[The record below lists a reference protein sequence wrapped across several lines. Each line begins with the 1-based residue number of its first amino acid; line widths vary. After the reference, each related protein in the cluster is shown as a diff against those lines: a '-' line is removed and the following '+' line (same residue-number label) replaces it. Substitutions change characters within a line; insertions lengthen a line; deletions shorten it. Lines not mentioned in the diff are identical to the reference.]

1 MIKQLIHTIQSEKG
15 LVLLDQAV
23 FSGNSFIM
31 TALLARFLGIETFGT
46 FSYLILG
53 VYLLMSMSNALIIQP
68 MQVAHSKFAINQ
80 DYKGFTLLLQ
90 LIVAILLLTISGI
103 MSTSV
108 FPNIKVL
115 AGINLIHVG
124 ILYSAWL
131 LHDFFRKSFLA
142 SQEMKNTIV
151 VDCIMAS
158 IQLIGI
164 IGLGVTH
171 QLTLN
176 AVIILLAASYTI
188 SSFTSLALSKLSY
201 QNLNLDKGYLQY
213 HKKEGSILFISSVL
227 QWWSSNLFVVAS
239 GLFLGAAALGAFR
252 LVQSMFGV
260 LNLLL
265 QTYENYVLPK
275 AAKLYSNSKSEAKRY
290 LRTITQKGAILF
302 SAVLVPLF
310 LFSKQ
315 AILLIGG
322 DQYMAYH
329 QVVRGMVIL
338 YAIIYAGYS
347 VRIPIRILML
357 NNSFF
362 IGYGISFIF
371 SLFTFNYLLHHFN
384 ISGAIAGLI
393 INQLLM
399 ISYWHFK
406 LTKHNFT
413 LWR

>member
-1 MIKQLIHTIQSEKG
+1 
-15 LVLLDQAV
+15 LLDQAV

-31 TALLARFLGIETFGT
+31 TALLARFLGIEIFGT

-68 MQVAHSKFAINQ
+68 MQVAQSKFTN
-80 DYKGFTLLLQ
+80 DKEYKGFTVLLQ
-90 LIVAILLLTISGI
+90 LFVGALLIIISVLLNTDIFPKIEILER
-103 MSTSV
+103 
-108 FPNIKVL
+108 F
-115 AGINLIHVG
+115 NLIQVG
-124 ILYSAWL
+124 ILYGAWL

-142 SQEMKNTIV
+142 SQEIKNTIV
-151 VDCIMAS
+151 VDCIMAF
-158 IQLIGI
+158 IQLSGV
-164 IGLGVTH
+164 IGLGMDQ
-171 QLTLN
+171 QLTLH
-176 AVIILLAASYTI
+176 AAIILLTTSYVL
-188 SSFTSLALSKLSY
+188 SSFAGIVLSKLSF
-201 QNLNLDKGYLQY
+201 QNLNLKKEYLQY

-315 AILLIGG
+315 AIFLIGG
-322 DQYMAYH
+322 DQYIAYH
-329 QVVRGMVIL
+329 HVVRGMVLL

-362 IGYGISFIF
+362 IGYCISFIF

-413 LWR
+413 LWG

>member
-1 MIKQLIHTIQSEKG
+1 M
-15 LVLLDQAV
+15 
-23 FSGNSFIM
+23 
-31 TALLARFLGIETFGT
+31 
-46 FSYLILG
+46 
-53 VYLLMSMSNALIIQP
+53 
-68 MQVAHSKFAINQ
+68 
-80 DYKGFTLLLQ
+80 
-90 LIVAILLLTISGI
+90 
-103 MSTSV
+103 
-108 FPNIKVL
+108 
-115 AGINLIHVG
+115 
-124 ILYSAWL
+124 
-131 LHDFFRKSFLA
+131 
-142 SQEMKNTIV
+142 
-151 VDCIMAS
+151 
-158 IQLIGI
+158 
-164 IGLGVTH
+164 
-171 QLTLN
+171 
-176 AVIILLAASYTI
+176 
-188 SSFTSLALSKLSY
+188 ALSKLSY

-310 LFSKQ
+310 IFSKQ
-315 AILLIGG
+315 AIFLIGG
-322 DQYMAYH
+322 DQYIAYH
-329 QVVRGMVIL
+329 HVLRGMVLL

-362 IGYGISFIF
+362 IGYCISFLF
-371 SLFTFNYLLHHFN
+371 SLLTFNYLLHHFN

-399 ISYWHFK
+399 ITYWHFK

-413 LWR
+413 LWG

>member
-31 TALLARFLGIETFGT
+31 TALLARFLGIEIFGT

-68 MQVAHSKFAINQ
+68 MQVAQSKFTN
-80 DYKGFTLLLQ
+80 DKEYKGFTVLLQ
-90 LIVAILLLTISGI
+90 LFVGALLIIISVLLNTDIFPKIEILER
-103 MSTSV
+103 
-108 FPNIKVL
+108 F
-115 AGINLIHVG
+115 NLIQVG
-124 ILYSAWL
+124 ILYGAWL

-142 SQEMKNTIV
+142 SQEIKNTIV
-151 VDCIMAS
+151 VDCIMAF
-158 IQLIGI
+158 IQLSGV
-164 IGLGVTH
+164 IGLGMDQ
-171 QLTLN
+171 QLTLH
-176 AVIILLAASYTI
+176 AAIILLTTSYVL
-188 SSFTSLALSKLSY
+188 SSFAGIVLSKLSF
-201 QNLNLDKGYLQY
+201 QNLNLKKEYLQY

-315 AILLIGG
+315 AIFLIGG
-322 DQYMAYH
+322 DQYIAYH
-329 QVVRGMVIL
+329 HVVRGMVLL

-362 IGYGISFIF
+362 IGYCISFIF

-413 LWR
+413 LWG

>member
-68 MQVAHSKFAINQ
+68 MQVAQSKFTN
-80 DYKGFTLLLQ
+80 DKEYKGFTVLLQ
-90 LIVAILLLTISGI
+90 LFVGALLIIISILLNTDI
-103 MSTSV
+103 
-108 FPNIKVL
+108 FPKIEIL
-115 AGINLIHVG
+115 ERFNLIQVG
-124 ILYSAWL
+124 ILYGAWL

-142 SQEMKNTIV
+142 SQEIKNTIV
-151 VDCIMAS
+151 VDCIMAF
-158 IQLIGI
+158 IQLSGV
-164 IGLGVTH
+164 IGLGMDQ
-171 QLTLN
+171 QLTLH
-176 AVIILLAASYTI
+176 AAIILLTTSYVL
-188 SSFTSLALSKLSY
+188 SSFAGIVLSKLSF
-201 QNLNLDKGYLQY
+201 QNLNLKKEYLQY

-315 AILLIGG
+315 AIFLIGG
-322 DQYMAYH
+322 DQYIAYH
-329 QVVRGMVIL
+329 HVVRGMVLL

-362 IGYGISFIF
+362 IGYCISFIF

-413 LWR
+413 LWG

>member
-31 TALLARFLGIETFGT
+31 TALLARFLGIEIFGT

-68 MQVAHSKFAINQ
+68 MQVAQSKFTN
-80 DYKGFTLLLQ
+80 DKEYKGFTVLLQ
-90 LIVAILLLTISGI
+90 LFVGALLIIISVLLNTDIFPKIEILER
-103 MSTSV
+103 
-108 FPNIKVL
+108 F
-115 AGINLIHVG
+115 NLIQVG
-124 ILYSAWL
+124 ILYGAWL

-142 SQEMKNTIV
+142 SQEIKNTIV
-151 VDCIMAS
+151 VDCIMAF
-158 IQLIGI
+158 IQLSGV
-164 IGLGVTH
+164 IGLGMDQ
-171 QLTLN
+171 QLTLH
-176 AVIILLAASYTI
+176 AAIILLTTSYVL
-188 SSFTSLALSKLSY
+188 SSFAGIVLSKLSF
-201 QNLNLDKGYLQY
+201 QNLNLKKEYLQY

-315 AILLIGG
+315 AIFLIGG
-322 DQYMAYH
+322 DQYIAYH
-329 QVVRGMVIL
+329 HVVRGMVLL

-362 IGYGISFIF
+362 IGYCISFIF
-371 SLFTFNYLLHHFN
+371 SLFTFNYLLNHFN

-413 LWR
+413 LWG

>member
-68 MQVAHSKFAINQ
+68 MQVAQSKFTN
-80 DYKGFTLLLQ
+80 DKEYKGFTVLLQ
-90 LIVAILLLTISGI
+90 LFVGALLIIISILLNTDI
-103 MSTSV
+103 
-108 FPNIKVL
+108 FPKIEIL
-115 AGINLIHVG
+115 ERFNLIQVG
-124 ILYSAWL
+124 ILYGAWL

-142 SQEMKNTIV
+142 SQEIKNTIV
-151 VDCIMAS
+151 VDCIMAF
-158 IQLIGI
+158 IQLSGV
-164 IGLGVTH
+164 IGLGMDQ
-171 QLTLN
+171 QLTLH
-176 AVIILLAASYTI
+176 AAIILLTTSYVL
-188 SSFTSLALSKLSY
+188 SSFAGIVLSKLSF
-201 QNLNLDKGYLQY
+201 QNLNLKKEYLQY

-315 AILLIGG
+315 AIFLIGG
-322 DQYMAYH
+322 DQYIAYH
-329 QVVRGMVIL
+329 HVVRGMVLL

-362 IGYGISFIF
+362 IGYCISFIF
-371 SLFTFNYLLHHFN
+371 SLFTFNYLLNHFN

-413 LWR
+413 LWG

>member
-1 MIKQLIHTIQSEKG
+1 MIKRLIHTIQSEKG

-68 MQVAHSKFAINQ
+68 MQVAQSKFTN
-80 DYKGFTLLLQ
+80 DKEYKGFTVLLQ
-90 LIVAILLLTISGI
+90 LFVGALLIIISILLNTDI
-103 MSTSV
+103 
-108 FPNIKVL
+108 FPKIEIL
-115 AGINLIHVG
+115 ERFNLIQVG
-124 ILYSAWL
+124 ILYGAWL

-142 SQEMKNTIV
+142 SQEIKNTIV
-151 VDCIMAS
+151 VDCIMAF
-158 IQLIGI
+158 IQLSGV
-164 IGLGVTH
+164 IGLGMDQ
-171 QLTLN
+171 QLTLH
-176 AVIILLAASYTI
+176 AAIILLTTSYVL
-188 SSFTSLALSKLSY
+188 SSFAGIVLSKLSF
-201 QNLNLDKGYLQY
+201 QNLNLKKEYLQY

-315 AILLIGG
+315 AIFLIGG
-322 DQYMAYH
+322 DQYIAYH
-329 QVVRGMVIL
+329 HVVRGMVLL

-362 IGYGISFIF
+362 IGYCISFIF

-413 LWR
+413 LWG